1 MRGLMKVLM
10 AAAAA
15 LIIGFG
21 AGEVFGPQ
29 DLAAGGGECPYAMCY
44 LIPSTDDYECMATEE
59 ARYCDWN
66 GLEMCK
72 TENCEIE
79 EDCDEADGGLECD
92 PI

>member
-1 MRGLMKVLM
+1 MRGLTKALM
-10 AAAAA
+10 AAIAA

-29 DLAAGGGECPYAMCY
+29 DLAAGGGECSYTMCFVGHFGDECR
-44 LIPSTDDYECMATEE
+44 PTDE
-59 ARYCDWN
+59 ARDCLLNHLGSCYTETCD
-66 GLEMCK
+66 
-72 TENCEIE
+72 IE

>member
-1 MRGLMKVLM
+1 MRGLTKALM
-10 AAAAA
+10 AAIAA

-29 DLAAGGGECPYAMCY
+29 DLAAGGGECPYQMCY
-44 LIPSTDDYECMATEE
+44 VGHFGEECLATEE
-59 ARYCDWN
+59 ARYCDWD

-72 TENCEIE
+72 TENCDIE